1 MQALNYLIKQTI
13 SNIARGGWSLFFI
26 VIISSISLLLLS
38 MVLQGSRDIESIVK
52 SIGTKATIM
61 VYLNPNADPN
71 SLANYIKNIPH
82 VAKIEII
89 PKEVAW
95 ENMKKELSGSI
106 NLDSILDTNPLPDA
120 IRVTVAPGG
129 SIAFIADVIGSQ
141 KDVVEDVR
149 YGSVFVEKLEQISK
163 FIQIIGT
170 AISTFFII
178 AIVLLLVNTIN
189 LAIENRRDEISIMQ
203 LVGATPAYIWLPF
216 VLEGITI
223 TLIGAIIALI
233 LMQVLHYYIIYYLS
247 GISSLLGLINN
258 IPIMLSV
265 YGTILMIA
273 VCIGGLGSYLAVK
286 KHMKW

>member
-38 MVLQGSRDIESIVK
+38 MVLQGSKDIESIVK

-61 VYLNPNADPN
+61 VYLNPNTDPN
-71 SLANYIKNIPH
+71 SLANYIKNIPN
-82 VAKIEII
+82 VASIEII

-95 ENMKKELSGSI
+95 ENMKKELAGSI

-129 SIAFIADVIGSQ
+129 NIAFIADVISSQ

-170 AISTFFII
+170 AISAFFII

-189 LAIENRRDEISIMQ
+189 LAIENRRDEIGIMQ

-223 TLIGAIIALI
+223 TLTGAIIALVI
-233 LMQVLHYYIIYYLS
+233 MQVLHYYIIYYLS
-247 GISSLLGLINN
+247 GIGSMLGLINN

-273 VCIGGLGSYLAVK
+273 VVIGGLGSYLAVK
-286 KHMKW
+286 KHMR